1 MKVDIKVNIKV
12 DIERDMKGD
21 MGGGGTEVETLVNS
35 ILVIIGASSR
45 LWHSHLQN
53 KAP

>member
-12 DIERDMKGD
+12 DIERDM
-21 MGGGGTEVETLVNS
+21 EVETLVNS
-35 ILVIIGASSR
+35 ILDIIGASAR